1 MASTDARPMPLKNT
15 AYRVYLPILD
25 ADGDL
30 VTGATGLDSEIS
42 KDGGTFADCTNEA
55 TEIATSSGMYYL
67 DLTSTEMNAD
77 AVCIIVKTSSSGAKT
92 TPIVLYPAEAT
103 DIPVNVTAWNGTA
116 VVTPDT
122 AGYPKVTIKSGTG
135 TGEVSLSGGKALLQ
149 NGAITA
155 AVIATD
161 AIDADAI
168 AADAGAELADAI
180 WEEVLSGHTTPG
192 TAGYQLDDLS
202 FVTPP
207 TVAAIADGVWD
218 ELLSGHNTT
227 GSAGLWLGYAV
238 SWPDS
243 TDMAAAVWDVAALNY
258 TSPTSMGGLLNA
270 ASAGASPA
278 DIADAVWD
286 EALSGHL
293 TAGSAGKAL
302 DDAKDGD
309 YIGGS
314 SAAAM
319 GKAYQSIIAGQ
330 FVTGTLTAT
339 SASTNLTGYGNDTFN
354 GRTLTV
360 ISGALTG
367 EQTTISDHVE
377 TNGVLTFVELT
388 GAPANGDKF
397 VIA

>member
-1 MASTDARPMPLKNT
+1 MLFLKQ
-15 AYRVYLPILD
+15 
-25 ADGDL
+25 
-30 VTGATGLDSEIS
+30 S
-42 KDGGTFADCTNEA
+42 
-55 TEIATSSGMYYL
+55 
-67 DLTSTEMNAD
+67 
-77 AVCIIVKTSSSGAKT
+77 
-92 TPIVLYPAEAT
+92 
-103 DIPVNVTAWNGTA
+103 TA
-116 VVTPDT
+116 VVVHFGPFVDKTDGVTLESGLVSALDHGTTGIKLSKNGGAKAVRNGTPTASVYDGGDYRVTLNTTDTNTLGTLRLLYADAATCLPVFMDCMVMASNQYDSLFGSDRLQVHVDEMT
-122 AGYPKVTIKSGTG
+122 AGI
-135 TGEVSLSGGKALLQ
+135 
-149 NGAITA
+149 ITA
-155 AVIATD
+155 AVIATN

-218 ELLSGHNTT
+218 EAMAGHIAA
-227 GSAGLWLGYAV
+227 GSAGEALNYAM
-238 SWPDS
+238 SFPDL
-243 TDMAAAVWDVAALNY
+243 TDMAAAVWDVAALDY
-258 TSPTSMGGLLNA
+258 TGPTSMGGLLNA

-388 GAPANGDKF
+388 GAPANGDEF